1 MPAACNDRS
10 VNSGTIMKFSSLAPA
25 LTGAAML
32 SALPVWAQTDVI
44 TLPER
49 APDALTADP
58 APLALSDVS
67 YSFGGWVKLNAM
79 WSRYSDGDVATPS
92 AGRDYFRPNS
102 IPVTAADGPDS
113 THFDAHAKDTRIWFL
128 SNASLGALAVGTR
141 LEMDFRLSDQGN
153 EIVSNS
159 YSPRLRRAF
168 VTIGPWLVGQEW
180 TLLRNHSGNPESLDS
195 LGATDGLIFARQPQV
210 RYTHGAWQVSL
221 ESNETFL
228 LHQGVRQVTGDVL
241 IPDLHLRHNVKGGW
255 GDVSVSAVIR
265 HLAADGHGS
274 GEVTADDSAV
284 GWGLS
289 FGGKLKFGNGDDLRF
304 MLTAGEGI
312 GSYLAIATSTDAVTD
327 DGGRLHP
334 IPVANGAIGYR
345 HLWNRR
351 WRSTVAVSGL
361 LVDNDTALTGTGLT
375 RSVYSARANL
385 IYEPVAKLLVGF
397 ELLQAVRN
405 LENGLDGEHTRPQFS
420 LKYSF

>member
-1 MPAACNDRS
+1 MR
-10 VNSGTIMKFSSLAPA
+10 IRSLAPA
-25 LTGAAML
+25 LAGVAML
-32 SALPVWAQTDVI
+32 GGLPAWAQTDVI

-49 APDALTADP
+49 QPGAVETDP
-58 APLALSDVS
+58 APLTLGDVR

-79 WSRYSDGDVATPS
+79 WSRYSDGDVSTPS

-102 IPVTAADGPDS
+102 IPATASDGPAS

-128 SNASLGALAVGTR
+128 SSAALGELSIGTR

-159 YSPRLRRAF
+159 YSPRLRRAY

-210 RYTHGAWQVSL
+210 RYSQGDWQISL

-228 LHQGVRQVTGDVL
+228 LHEGSRQVTGDGLV
-241 IPDLHLRHNVKGGW
+241 PDLHLRRNFKGNW
-255 GDVSVSAVIR
+255 GDASVSGVVR
-265 HLAADGHGS
+265 HLAADGHG
-274 GEVTADDSAV
+274 GGDVPADDSAV

-327 DGGRLHP
+327 AGGRLHP
-334 IPVANGAIGYR
+334 IPVANGAVAYR

-351 WRSTVAVSGL
+351 WRSTVAISGL
-361 LVDNDTALTGTGLT
+361 LVDNDTDLTGTGLT

-385 IYEPVAKLLVGF
+385 IYEPVARLLVGF

-405 LENGLDGEHTRPQFS
+405 LENGLDGEHTRPQVS